1 MTPNLTNM
9 LRTLV
14 LASLLWAMA
23 IPVRGETFANPP
35 GYRCGPPDRTGVRL
49 CEEVPDPCLAKME
62 AAMKAMEFWSVLNF
76 ENTEQVNLNIVK
88 PFPHDNYWAVLP
100 DEEEWSK
107 GSTAYGLTQTLNA
120 RAGRAIVLWD
130 QAKRDCWKERQ

>member
-1 MTPNLTNM
+1 MI
-9 LRTLV
+9 RTLV

-62 AAMKAMEFWSVLNF
+62 AAMRAMDWYLPVALQRAE
-76 ENTEQVNLNIVK
+76 
-88 PFPHDNYWAVLP
+88 DNRWRSYMQLSDEGKRAV
-100 DEEEWSK
+100 D
-107 GSTAYGLTQTLNA
+107 TALQQW
-120 RAGRAIVLWD
+120 RDI
-130 QAKRDCWKERQ
+130 KRDCWKEQQ